1 MKTDPPRRGIYM
13 LPALFTTGNLFF
25 GFYALIEAING
36 HLFEAGIGIILA
48 GVFDGLDGRVARLTR
63 TTSQFGVEYDSL
75 ADMVS
80 FGLAPAILLYTW
92 ALQPFGKLGWLASFL
107 YAACAALR
115 LARFNVQSETDE
127 LRWFA
132 GIPSPGA
139 AAVVCTS
146 VLFFRDVGDNP
157 AFRRFYVPLLISM
170 LALLMVSKI
179 RYRTLKQFDFRS
191 PRSPWVLLAIVVGV
205 IVIAADPAKT
215 LFFMAVAY
223 ALSGP
228 LEALIFMRQ
237 RRQAR
242 ALERLRAAGAETGRR
257 G

>member
-1 MKTDPPRRGIYM
+1 
-13 LPALFTTGNLFF
+13 
-25 GFYALIEAING
+25 
-36 HLFEAGIGIILA
+36 
-48 GVFDGLDGRVARLTR
+48 
-63 TTSQFGVEYDSL
+63 
-75 ADMVS
+75 
-80 FGLAPAILLYTW
+80 
-92 ALQPFGKLGWLASFL
+92 
-107 YAACAALR
+107 
-115 LARFNVQSETDE
+115 
-127 LRWFA
+127 
-132 GIPSPGA
+132 
-139 AAVVCTS
+139 
-146 VLFFRDVGDNP
+146 
-157 AFRRFYVPLLISM
+157 
-170 LALLMVSKI
+170 MVSKI

>member
-1 MKTDPPRRGIYM
+1 M

>member
-1 MKTDPPRRGIYM
+1 MKTDHPRRGIYM

-36 HLFEAGIGIILA
+36 HFFEAGIGIILA

-75 ADMVS
+75 ADMLS

-92 ALQPFGKLGWLASFL
+92 ALQPFGKWGWLAAFL

-139 AAVVCTS
+139 AAVVCT
-146 VLFFRDVGDNP
+146 
-157 AFRRFYVPLLISM
+157 
-170 LALLMVSKI
+170 LMVSKI
-179 RYRTLKQFDFRS
+179 RYRTLKEFDFRS
-191 PRSPWVLLAIVVGV
+191 PRAPWVLLVIVVGI

-215 LFFMAVAY
+215 LFFMAVGY
-223 ALSGP
+223 AVSGP

-242 ALERLRAAGAETGRR
+242 ALERLRAAGAEPGRR
-257 G
+257 R

>member
-1 MKTDPPRRGIYM
+1 MKTDHPRRGIYM

-36 HLFEAGIGIILA
+36 HFFEAGIGIILA

-75 ADMVS
+75 ADMLS

-92 ALQPFGKLGWLASFL
+92 ALQPFGKWGWLAAFL

-157 AFRRFYVPLLISM
+157 AFRQFYVPLLISL

-179 RYRTLKQFDFRS
+179 RYRTLKEFDFRS
-191 PRSPWVLLAIVVGV
+191 PRAPWVLLVIVVGI

-215 LFFMAVAY
+215 LFFMAVGY
-223 ALSGP
+223 AVSGP

-242 ALERLRAAGAETGRR
+242 ALERLRAAGAEPGRR
-257 G
+257 R